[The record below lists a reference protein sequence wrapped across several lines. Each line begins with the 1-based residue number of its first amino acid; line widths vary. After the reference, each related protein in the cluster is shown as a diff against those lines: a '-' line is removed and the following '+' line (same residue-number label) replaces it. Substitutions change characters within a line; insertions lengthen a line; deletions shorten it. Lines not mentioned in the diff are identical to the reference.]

1 MNKSR
6 NKEESSLHAADHLLG
21 KSSAENTLVFLALAI
36 LILATSFFSNP
47 RQFLP
52 KNNAPPP
59 PETAE
64 KYVWLAGA
72 SEMLEG
78 LYLFTQEQLE
88 NNFPVIGSLLAAG
101 AVQDVNQV
109 VYAIQTVSDISQPVP
124 LPPAVANIFFQPI
137 PINRA
142 DKSILISLPGIGPAL
157 AEKIVQRRNQHGP
170 FRSKDEL
177 LQISGIGPK
186 KYGVLVDHITLD

>member
-6 NKEESSLHAADHLLG
+6 NKEESSLHAAGHLLG

-36 LILATSFFSNP
+36 LILAVSIFPNS

-72 SEMLEG
+72 PEMHEG

-101 AVQDVNQV
+101 AVQDINQM
-109 VYAIQTVSDISQPVP
+109 VYAMQTVSDISQLVP
-124 LPPAVANIFFQPI
+124 LPPPVANIFFQPI

-142 DKSILISLPGIGPAL
+142 DKNILISLPGIGPAL

-170 FRSKDEL
+170 FRFKDEL

-186 KYGVLVDHITLD
+186 KYGALVDHITLD

>member
-6 NKEESSLHAADHLLG
+6 NKEESSLHAAGHLLG

-36 LILATSFFSNP
+36 LILAVSIFPNS

-52 KNNAPPP
+52 KNNTPPP

-72 SEMLEG
+72 PEMHEG

-101 AVQDVNQV
+101 AVQDVNQM
-109 VYAIQTVSDISQPVP
+109 VYAMQTVSDISKLVP
-124 LPPAVANIFFQPI
+124 LPPPVANIFFQPI

-142 DKSILISLPGIGPAL
+142 DKNILISLPGIGPAL

-186 KYGVLVDHITLD
+186 KYGALVDHITLD